1 MEADDD
7 VHLLWVGIVVEGGLI
22 AVALFLAWWGLY
34 DHGQPLDQLLGK
46 NPAQAPLPQLEI
58 AGWGLLATLPL
69 LIVLAG
75 FHFLRPPFVQL
86 SFDRFTFL
94 RPMQDFVQSELHPLF
109 RSSTLFEMFL
119 LSMLAGVGEEL
130 LFRWCLQGGI
140 TSLFAPSIGVPT
152 AAAIGMLV
160 ASILFGLC
168 HWVNNSYGIT
178 TLIVG
183 FYFGGLMLLT
193 GSVLV
198 PMITHALYDFV
209 AMIYIGRVLGQAEE
223 VQ

>member
-1 MEADDD
+1 VNELDADDD
-7 VHLLWVGIVVEGGLI
+7 VHLLWVGFIVEGGLI

-34 DHGQPLDQLLGK
+34 DHAQPLSQLFDRTLAQTSESSLLK
-46 NPAQAPLPQLEI
+46 NV
-58 AGWGLLATLPL
+58 GWGVLATIPL
-69 LIVLAG
+69 LLFLAG
-75 FHFLRPPFVQL
+75 FHFLRPPYFRG
-86 SFDRFTFL
+86 SFL
-94 RPMQDFVQSELHPLF
+94 QPMQEFVANELHPMF
-109 RSSTLFEMFL
+109 RGSTLLEMFL
-119 LSMLAGVGEEL
+119 LSAMAGIGEEL

-140 TSLFAPSIGVPT
+140 TSLFAPSIGTGT

-198 PMITHALYDFV
+198 PMIAHGLYDFV
-209 AMIYIGRVLGQAEE
+209 AMIYIGRGLGKRG
-223 VQ
+223 